1 MADQPATDP
10 LLHPTEDAAS
20 VAHEAAHDSDP
31 ALDGLRAWQAAVVR
45 LWSAGEDSFAELTL
59 SWSPGE
65 VTNPASMR
73 MPWAARLHCGDQTQP
88 GWKEEVEIN
97 GAASVQQALQRLWDR
112 ATARHGLFKDDPT
125 LTVKLPTDFPA
136 DRWLT
141 IGERA
146 LLDRV
151 VNGIKYS
158 RAPVVFQLGYYP
170 ERRLRERWV
179 ATVFKAKSTLPDGLI
194 REVNAPSLLS
204 VLDAL
209 LHALAE
215 PEKIDSG
222 RATPAGLL
230 NGGDSVKAPADSAP
244 NAE

>member
-1 MADQPATDP
+1 MADQSVNDQVPHTSEAVPD
-10 LLHPTEDAAS
+10 TEN
-20 VAHEAAHDSDP
+20 HEP

-45 LWSAGEDSFAELTL
+45 LWSTGEDSFAELIL

-65 VTNPASMR
+65 VSNPASMR
-73 MPWAARLHCGDQTQP
+73 TPWAARLHCGDEGKP
-88 GWKEEVEIN
+88 GWTEDVQIT
-97 GAASVQQALQRLWDR
+97 GAASIQQALQRLWDR
-112 ATARHGLFKDDPT
+112 ATARHGLFKDDPA
-125 LTVKLPTDFPA
+125 LTDKLPTDFPA

-151 VNGIKYS
+151 INGIKYS

-170 ERRLRERWV
+170 EQRLRQRWM
-179 ATVFKAKSTLPDGLI
+179 ATVYRAKSTPKEGVV
-194 REVNAPSLLS
+194 REVSASSLLN

-215 PEKIDSG
+215 PAKLDSG
-222 RATPAGLL
+222 ASELSGLL
-230 NGGDSVKAPADSAP
+230 NGGLDTSIEEPSS
-244 NAE
+244 

>member
-1 MADQPATDP
+1 MADQADQ
-10 LLHPTEDAAS
+10 S
-20 VAHEAAHDSDP
+20 VNDP
-31 ALDGLRAWQAAVVR
+31 APRKPEETPNAENAENYETAIDGLRAWQAAVVR

-73 MPWAARLHCGDQTQP
+73 TPWAARLHCGDEGKP
-88 GWKEEVEIN
+88 GWTEDVQII

-125 LTVKLPTDFPA
+125 LTVKLPSDFPA

-151 VNGIKYS
+151 INGIKYS

-170 ERRLRERWV
+170 EQRLRQRWV
-179 ATVFKAKSTLPDGLI
+179 ATVYRAKSTPKEGMV
-194 REVNAPSLLS
+194 REVNAPSLLN

-215 PEKIDSG
+215 PAQLDSG
-222 RATPAGLL
+222 AKEPSALL
-230 NGGDSVKAPADSAP
+230 NGGPEPSTPTPGDA
-244 NAE
+244 

>member
-1 MADQPATDP
+1 MADQP
-10 LLHPTEDAAS
+10 
-20 VAHEAAHDSDP
+20 VSDQVP
-31 ALDGLRAWQAAVVR
+31 HKSDDIADNSEGRELALDGLRAWQAAVVR

-59 SWSPGE
+59 NWSPGE
-65 VTNPASMR
+65 FTNPASTR
-73 MPWAARLHCGDQTQP
+73 TPWSARLHCGDESKP
-88 GWKEEVEIN
+88 GWSEDVQISS
-97 GAASVQQALQRLWDR
+97 AASVQQALQRLWDR
-112 ATARHGLFKDDPT
+112 ATARHGLFKDDPA
-125 LTVKLPTDFPA
+125 LTEKLPTDFPA

-151 VNGIKYS
+151 ISGIKFS

-170 ERRLRERWV
+170 EQRLRQRWV
-179 ATVFKAKSTLPDGLI
+179 ATVHKAKSTPPDGMI

-215 PEKIDSG
+215 PEKLDSG
-222 RATPAGLL
+222 ATAPSGLL
-230 NGGDSVKAPADSAP
+230 NGGSAP
-244 NAE
+244 TDKPEAS